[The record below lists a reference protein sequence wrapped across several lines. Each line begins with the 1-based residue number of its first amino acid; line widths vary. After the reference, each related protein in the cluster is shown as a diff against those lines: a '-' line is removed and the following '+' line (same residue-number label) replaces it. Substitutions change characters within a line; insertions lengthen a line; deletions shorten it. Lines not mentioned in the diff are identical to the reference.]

1 MRLRSQT
8 LLQIVGLA
16 ACALAAVQGGL
27 HLAYGPDPAAG
38 LRPELAPAV
47 RSVAWIF
54 LVLCY
59 GGFGATF
66 WWTIRRSPDL
76 PPTWRVVALLAVQAV
91 LGLFVAAELLYVV
104 AAEVPFVLRRRAALR
119 WITAQAALSV
129 AWGLL
134 SWRMGDLVP
143 VEGLGDLP
151 VGLRNGLTILWV
163 LTWQGLAFATGWI
176 AASERRGRNEL
187 ARLNAELLATREML
201 ADSSRLAE
209 RLHIARELHDSLG
222 HHLAALTVNLDLAS
236 RTVEGRAA
244 EPVREAHTLARLL
257 LGEVREVVSELREH
271 HPLDLPH
278 ALRTLLASGDD
289 LLLHLEIPEELEI
302 RDPAQAHALFRCAQ
316 EAVTN
321 TRKHARARNL
331 WIELA
336 RSEAGLE
343 MRARDDGQ
351 GAAEV
356 TAGNGL
362 QGMRER
368 LAELGGRLD
377 VETRP
382 GAGFALR
389 AWMPATEGVP

>member
-8 LLQIVGLA
+8 LLQIAGLA
-16 ACALAAVQGGL
+16 ACGLAAVQGGL
-27 HLAYGPDPAAG
+27 HLAYGPDPGAG
-38 LRPELAPAV
+38 LASELAPV
-47 RSVAWIF
+47 IRVFAWFF
-54 LVLCY
+54 LIVCY

-66 WWTIRRSPDL
+66 WWTIRRRPDL
-76 PPTWRVVALLAVQAV
+76 PPTWRVVALLAVQAL

-119 WITAQAALSV
+119 WITAQVVLSV
-129 AWGLL
+129 AWGLF
-134 SWRMGDLVP
+134 SWRMGDFVP

-151 VGLRNGLTILWV
+151 ASLRNGLTILWV
-163 LTWQGLAFATGWI
+163 LTWQGLAFASGWI

-236 RTVEGRAA
+236 RTLEGRAA

-271 HPLDLPH
+271 QPLNLPH
-278 ALRTLLASGDD
+278 ALRTLLTAGDE
-289 LLLHLEIPEELEI
+289 LRLHLEIPDGLEVD
-302 RDPAQAHALFRCAQ
+302 DPAQAHALFRCAQ

-321 TRKHARARNL
+321 ARKHARARNL

-343 MRARDDGQ
+343 LLARDDGQ
-351 GAAEV
+351 GAAAV
-356 TAGNGL
+356 APGNGL

-368 LAELGGRLD
+368 LAELGGRLE

-382 GAGFALR
+382 GAGFTLR
-389 AWMPATEGVP
+389 AWMPAPEGAP